1 MLSKPFPIPK
11 VSEFWVLETYGF
23 SELGTGSVLIS
34 RFLWDLQMLKA
45 RYLLL
50 TLTLV
55 FSFGTPSI
63 AQAQSDEPASPLQ
76 LIQEGKR
83 PLLTITFSGA
93 DRFMS
98 KAKYIFEASEHTEVF
113 GMIETFMKESMNDL
127 EGFNRGKPFG
137 IMGYL
142 PVAFPPLPEFVAFV
156 PVDSV
161 EAATKLVEKAPVVI
175 SKGSEEGR
183 YEVIGPNRT
192 FPVLMRDG
200 YAFIPLGN
208 TPDAKILEREF
219 PDPAD
224 LLAGQAQEFDAA
236 VRLDVESIPAA
247 TRTLL
252 YGLINS
258 GISTQLQQRDGE
270 AEGAYR
276 IRRTEGERGL
286 AALKMLFMD
295 CQKITFGVNISED
308 EQAVNLDMVID
319 AIKGSQMLKE
329 MFSSTERPSYFI
341 PLLDENAAV
350 SVSISSLMADREKE
364 AYGEMME
371 GFRMEVAR
379 LIEEN
384 KLGPVPDEN
393 SPIGQAMTAIQKTLQ
408 EGHMDIFAQFYR
420 DSAGKLA
427 IVWAGRVQ
435 DGEAINS
442 GAMDVLT
449 RLKDIEE
456 VQSMG
461 ELQINAGEHH
471 GVMLHRLTFA
481 AQPPEAVA
489 VFGDNVGM
497 TMGMGSTAI
506 WGVIGGEE
514 SLATLKSVM
523 DKLEEAQA
531 TAADQR
537 TPPNFRVIINV
548 NQLVEMAEIAREVSM
563 TRRSE
568 REAEAGAEAA
578 IAQTAKDAP
587 VAGAGAGAS
596 AAPAPPAPGTS
607 GAGAAPGGPGAGRGF
622 GRGGAG
628 RGRGGFQ
635 PSPAQAAAMQ
645 RRAEQGRQIALET
658 LKEGDDRIEI
668 DSRLTET
675 GARLRVRLEQG
686 FVKLFGRLVANGIS
700 GGEAEEAPQATPA
713 PVQ

>member
-1 MLSKPFPIPK
+1 MSIKRFRHVLLALGFLFCGLPF
-11 VSEFWVLETYGF
+11 
-23 SELGTGSVLIS
+23 SV
-34 RFLWDLQMLKA
+34 
-45 RYLLL
+45 
-50 TLTLV
+50 V
-55 FSFGTPSI
+55 
-63 AQAQSDEPASPLQ
+63 QAQSDEPASPLQ

-93 DRFMS
+93 DRFMAKS
-98 KAKYIFEASEHTEVF
+98 KYIFEASEHSEVF
-113 GMIETFMKESMNDL
+113 GIIENFMKDSMNNL

-142 PVAFPPLPEFVAFV
+142 PVAIPPLPEFVAFV

-175 SKGSEEGR
+175 SKGSEEGQ

-208 TPDAKILEREF
+208 EPDKKILERAF

-236 VRLDVESIPAA
+236 VRLDVESIPVA

-295 CQKITFGVNISED
+295 CQKITFGVNISEE

-435 DGEAINS
+435 DGEAINA

-449 RLKDIEE
+449 RLKDIEQ
-456 VQSMG
+456 VQNMG

-471 GVMLHRLTFA
+471 GVMLHRLNFA
-481 AQPPEAVA
+481 IQPPEAVA

-497 TMGMGSTAI
+497 TMGMGATAI

-514 SLATLKSVM
+514 STATLKSVM

-548 NQLVEMAEIAREVSM
+548 NQLVEMADIAREVSM
-563 TRRSE
+563 TRRQE
-568 REAEAGAEAA
+568 REAAAGAEAA
-578 IAQTAKDAP
+578 LAQTP
-587 VAGAGAGAS
+587 VDT
-596 AAPAPPAPGTS
+596 PAPGAP
-607 GAGAAPGGPGAGRGF
+607 GAGAAPAPGAGGAGGPGAGRGF
-622 GRGGAG
+622 PRGAG

-635 PSPAQAAAMQ
+635 PNPAQAAAMQ
-645 RRAEQGRQIALET
+645 RRAEQGRRIAMET

-686 FVKLFGRLVANGIS
+686 FVKMFGRLVANGIS
-700 GGEAEEAPQATPA
+700 GGEAEPDAPADAPAPQAVPA
-713 PVQ
+713 Q

>member
-1 MLSKPFPIPK
+1 MSIMRVRHVLLALGFLFCGLPF
-11 VSEFWVLETYGF
+11 
-23 SELGTGSVLIS
+23 SV
-34 RFLWDLQMLKA
+34 
-45 RYLLL
+45 
-50 TLTLV
+50 V
-55 FSFGTPSI
+55 
-63 AQAQSDEPASPLQ
+63 QAQSDEPASPLQ

-93 DRFMS
+93 DRFMAKS
-98 KAKYIFEASEHTEVF
+98 KYIFEASEHSEVF
-113 GMIETFMKESMNDL
+113 GIIENFMKDSMNNL

-142 PVAFPPLPEFVAFV
+142 PVAIPPLPEFVAFV

-175 SKGSEEGR
+175 SKGSEEGQ

-208 TPDAKILEREF
+208 EPDKKILERAF

-236 VRLDVESIPAA
+236 VRLDVESIPVA

-295 CQKITFGVNISED
+295 CQKITFGVNISEE

-435 DGEAINS
+435 DGEAINA

-449 RLKDIEE
+449 RLKDIEQ
-456 VQSMG
+456 VQNMG

-471 GVMLHRLTFA
+471 GVMLHRLNFA
-481 AQPPEAVA
+481 IQPPEAVA

-497 TMGMGSTAI
+497 TMGMGATAI

-514 SLATLKSVM
+514 STATLKSVM

-563 TRRSE
+563 TRRQE
-568 REAEAGAEAA
+568 REAAAGAEAA
-578 IAQTAKDAP
+578 LAQTP
-587 VAGAGAGAS
+587 VDT
-596 AAPAPPAPGTS
+596 PAPGAP
-607 GAGAAPGGPGAGRGF
+607 GAGAAPAPGAGGAGGPGAGRGF
-622 GRGGAG
+622 PRGAG

-635 PSPAQAAAMQ
+635 PNPAQAAAMQ
-645 RRAEQGRQIALET
+645 RRAEQGRRIAMET

-686 FVKLFGRLVANGIS
+686 FVKMFGRLVANGIS
-700 GGEAEEAPQATPA
+700 GGEAEPDAPADAPAPQAVPA
-713 PVQ
+713 Q

>member
-1 MLSKPFPIPK
+1 MSIMRVRHVLLALGFLFCGLPF
-11 VSEFWVLETYGF
+11 
-23 SELGTGSVLIS
+23 SV
-34 RFLWDLQMLKA
+34 
-45 RYLLL
+45 
-50 TLTLV
+50 V
-55 FSFGTPSI
+55 
-63 AQAQSDEPASPLQ
+63 QAQSDEPASPLQ

-93 DRFMS
+93 DRFMAKS
-98 KAKYIFEASEHTEVF
+98 KYIFEASEHSEVF
-113 GMIETFMKESMNDL
+113 GIIENFMKDSMNNL

-142 PVAFPPLPEFVAFV
+142 PVAIPPLPEFVAFV

-175 SKGSEEGR
+175 SKGSEEGQ

-208 TPDAKILEREF
+208 QPDKKILERAF

-236 VRLDVESIPAA
+236 VRLDVESIPVA

-295 CQKITFGVNISED
+295 CQKITFGVNISEE

-435 DGEAINS
+435 DGEAINA

-449 RLKDIEE
+449 RLKDIEQ
-456 VQSMG
+456 VQNMG

-471 GVMLHRLTFA
+471 GVMLHRLNFA
-481 AQPPEAVA
+481 IQPPEAVA

-497 TMGMGSTAI
+497 TMGMGATAI

-514 SLATLKSVM
+514 STATLKSVM

-563 TRRSE
+563 TRRQE
-568 REAEAGAEAA
+568 REAAAGAEAA
-578 IAQTAKDAP
+578 LAQTP
-587 VAGAGAGAS
+587 VDT
-596 AAPAPPAPGTS
+596 PAPGAP
-607 GAGAAPGGPGAGRGF
+607 GAGAAPAPGAAPAGGPGAGRGF
-622 GRGGAG
+622 GRGG

-635 PSPAQAAAMQ
+635 PNPAQAAAMQ
-645 RRAEQGRQIALET
+645 RRAEQGRRIAMET

-686 FVKLFGRLVANGIS
+686 FVKMFGRLVANGIS
-700 GGEAEEAPQATPA
+700 GGEAEPDAPADAPAPPAPQAVPA
-713 PVQ
+713 Q

>member
-55 FSFGTPSI
+55 FSFGTPST
-63 AQAQSDEPASPLQ
+63 ALAQSDEPASPLQ

-308 EQAVNLDMVID
+308 DQAVNLDMVID

-596 AAPAPPAPGTS
+596 AAPAAPAPGTG

-713 PVQ
+713 PAQ

>member
-1 MLSKPFPIPK
+1 
-11 VSEFWVLETYGF
+11 
-23 SELGTGSVLIS
+23 
-34 RFLWDLQMLKA
+34 
-45 RYLLL
+45 
-50 TLTLV
+50 
-55 FSFGTPSI
+55 
-63 AQAQSDEPASPLQ
+63 
-76 LIQEGKR
+76 
-83 PLLTITFSGA
+83 
-93 DRFMS
+93 
-98 KAKYIFEASEHTEVF
+98 
-113 GMIETFMKESMNDL
+113 
-127 EGFNRGKPFG
+127 
-137 IMGYL
+137 
-142 PVAFPPLPEFVAFV
+142 
-156 PVDSV
+156 
-161 EAATKLVEKAPVVI
+161 
-175 SKGSEEGR
+175 
-183 YEVIGPNRT
+183 
-192 FPVLMRDG
+192 
-200 YAFIPLGN
+200 
-208 TPDAKILEREF
+208 
-219 PDPAD
+219 
-224 LLAGQAQEFDAA
+224 
-236 VRLDVESIPAA
+236 VESIPVA

-295 CQKITFGVNISED
+295 CQKITFGVNISEE

-435 DGEAINS
+435 DGEAINA

-449 RLKDIEE
+449 RLKDIEQ
-456 VQSMG
+456 VQNMG

-471 GVMLHRLTFA
+471 GVMLHRLNFA
-481 AQPPEAVA
+481 IQPPEAVA

-497 TMGMGSTAI
+497 TMGMGATAI

-514 SLATLKSVM
+514 STATLKSVM

-563 TRRSE
+563 TRRQE
-568 REAEAGAEAA
+568 REAAAGAEAA
-578 IAQTAKDAP
+578 LAQTP
-587 VAGAGAGAS
+587 VDT
-596 AAPAPPAPGTS
+596 PAPGAP
-607 GAGAAPGGPGAGRGF
+607 GAGAAPAPGAAPAGGPGAGRGF
-622 GRGGAG
+622 GRGG

-635 PSPAQAAAMQ
+635 PNPAQAAAMQ
-645 RRAEQGRQIALET
+645 RRAEQGRRIAMET

-686 FVKLFGRLVANGIS
+686 FVKMFGRLVANGIS
-700 GGEAEEAPQATPA
+700 GGEAEPDAPADAPAPPAPQAVPA
-713 PVQ
+713 Q

>member
-1 MLSKPFPIPK
+1 MR
-11 VSEFWVLETYGF
+11 V
-23 SELGTGSVLIS
+23 
-34 RFLWDLQMLKA
+34 RH
-45 RYLLL
+45 LLL
-50 TLTLV
+50 ALGLLFCGLPISV
-55 FSFGTPSI
+55 V
-63 AQAQSDEPASPLQ
+63 QAQTDQPASPLQ
-76 LIQEGKR
+76 FIQEGKR
-83 PLLTITFSGA
+83 PLFTITFSGA
-93 DRFMS
+93 DRFMAKS
-98 KAKYIFEASEHTEVF
+98 KYLFEASEHGEVF
-113 GMIETFMKESMNDL
+113 GIIENFMKDSMNNL
-127 EGFNRGKPFG
+127 EGFNRSKPFG

-142 PVAFPPLPEFVAFV
+142 PLAIPPLPEFVAFV

-175 SKGSEEGR
+175 SKGSEEGQ

-192 FPVLMRDG
+192 FPVVMRDG

-208 TPDAKILEREF
+208 EPDAKIVERSF

-224 LLAGQAQEFDAA
+224 LLAGQAQEYDAA
-236 VRLDVESIPAA
+236 VRLDVESIPVA

-295 CQKITFGVNISED
+295 CQKITFGVNIAEES
-308 EQAVNLDMVID
+308 QAVNLDMAID

-371 GFRMEVAR
+371 GFRLEVAR

-449 RLKDIEE
+449 RLKDIEQ
-456 VQSMG
+456 VQNMG
-461 ELQINAGEHH
+461 ELQINSGEHH

-497 TMGMGSTAI
+497 TMGMGATAI
-506 WGVIGGEE
+506 WGVIGGDE
-514 SLATLKSVM
+514 STATLKSVM

-563 TRRSE
+563 TRRQE

-578 IAQTAKDAP
+578 LAQTPAETPPGARAASSPGAD
-587 VAGAGAGAS
+587 AGAGA
-596 AAPAPPAPGTS
+596 
-607 GAGAAPGGPGAGRGF
+607 AAPGGPGAGRGF
-622 GRGGAG
+622 GRGGG

-635 PSPAQAAAMQ
+635 LNPAQAAAMQ
-645 RRAEQGRQIALET
+645 RRAERGRGIILET

-686 FVKLFGRLVANGIS
+686 FVKMFGRLVANGIS
-700 GGEAEEAPQATPA
+700 GGEAEPDAPAPQRTRT
-713 PVQ
+713 VQ

>member
-1 MLSKPFPIPK
+1 VLSKPFPIPK

-596 AAPAPPAPGTS
+596 AAPAAPAPGTG

>member
-1 MLSKPFPIPK
+1 MSIMRVRHVLLALGFLFCGLPF
-11 VSEFWVLETYGF
+11 
-23 SELGTGSVLIS
+23 SV
-34 RFLWDLQMLKA
+34 
-45 RYLLL
+45 
-50 TLTLV
+50 V
-55 FSFGTPSI
+55 
-63 AQAQSDEPASPLQ
+63 QAQSDEPASPLQ

-93 DRFMS
+93 DRFMAKS
-98 KAKYIFEASEHTEVF
+98 KYIFEASEHSEVF
-113 GMIETFMKESMNDL
+113 GIIENFMKDSMNNL

-142 PVAFPPLPEFVAFV
+142 PVAIPPLPEFVAFV

-175 SKGSEEGR
+175 SKGSEEGQ

-208 TPDAKILEREF
+208 EPDKKILERAF

-236 VRLDVESIPAA
+236 VRLDVESIPVA

-295 CQKITFGVNISED
+295 CQKITFGVNISEE

-329 MFSSTERPSYFI
+329 MFSSTERPSDFI

-435 DGEAINS
+435 DGEAINA

-449 RLKDIEE
+449 RLKDIEQ
-456 VQSMG
+456 VQNMG

-471 GVMLHRLTFA
+471 GVMLHRLNFA
-481 AQPPEAVA
+481 IQPPEAVA

-497 TMGMGSTAI
+497 TMGMGATAI

-514 SLATLKSVM
+514 STATLKSVM

-563 TRRSE
+563 TRRQE
-568 REAEAGAEAA
+568 REAAAGAAA
-578 IAQTAKDAP
+578 ALAQTP
-587 VAGAGAGAS
+587 VDT
-596 AAPAPPAPGTS
+596 PAPGAP
-607 GAGAAPGGPGAGRGF
+607 GAGAAPAPGAAPAGGPGAGRGV
-622 GRGGAG
+622 GGGG

-635 PSPAQAAAMQ
+635 PNPAQASAMQ
-645 RRAEQGRQIALET
+645 RRAEQGRRFAMET

-686 FVKLFGRLVANGIS
+686 FVKMFGRLVANGIS
-700 GGEAEEAPQATPA
+700 GGEAEPDAPADAPAPQAVPA
-713 PVQ
+713 Q

>member
-568 REAEAGAEAA
+568 REAEAGAEAT

-587 VAGAGAGAS
+587 AAGAGA
-596 AAPAPPAPGTS
+596 APAAAAPGTG

-628 RGRGGFQ
+628 RGRGAWRCPLPGV
-635 PSPAQAAAMQ
+635 P
-645 RRAEQGRQIALET
+645 
-658 LKEGDDRIEI
+658 
-668 DSRLTET
+668 
-675 GARLRVRLEQG
+675 
-686 FVKLFGRLVANGIS
+686 
-700 GGEAEEAPQATPA
+700 
-713 PVQ
+713 

>member
-587 VAGAGAGAS
+587 AAGAGAGAS
-596 AAPAPPAPGTS
+596 AAPAAPAPGTG

>member
-1 MLSKPFPIPK
+1 MSSL
-11 VSEFWVLETYGF
+11 VEFGR
-23 SELGTGSVLIS
+23 SV
-34 RFLWDLQMLKA
+34 RGVVA
-45 RYLLL
+45 GGRLLAMAL
-50 TLTLV
+50 ALV
-55 FSFGTPSI
+55 FSGLT
-63 AQAQSDEPASPLQ
+63 AVRVHAQSDEPASPLQ

-93 DRFMS
+93 DRFMAKS
-98 KAKYIFEASEHTEVF
+98 KYIFEASEHSEVF
-113 GMIETFMKESMNDL
+113 GIIENFMKDSMNNL

-142 PVAFPPLPEFVAFV
+142 PVAIPPLPEFVAFV

-175 SKGSEEGR
+175 SKGSEEGQ

-208 TPDAKILEREF
+208 EPDKKILEREF

-236 VRLDVESIPAA
+236 VRLDVESIPVA

-295 CQKITFGVNISED
+295 CQKITFGVNISEE
-308 EQAVNLDMVID
+308 EQAVNLDVVID

-449 RLKDIEE
+449 RLKDIEQ
-456 VQSMG
+456 VQNMG

-481 AQPPEAVA
+481 MQPPEAVA

-497 TMGMGSTAI
+497 TMGMGATAI

-514 SLATLKSVM
+514 STATLKSVM

-548 NQLVEMAEIAREVSM
+548 INWWRWPKLL
-563 TRRSE
+563 
-568 REAEAGAEAA
+568 
-578 IAQTAKDAP
+578 AK
-587 VAGAGAGAS
+587 S
-596 AAPAPPAPGTS
+596 A
-607 GAGAAPGGPGAGRGF
+607 
-622 GRGGAG
+622 
-628 RGRGGFQ
+628 
-635 PSPAQAAAMQ
+635 
-645 RRAEQGRQIALET
+645 
-658 LKEGDDRIEI
+658 
-668 DSRLTET
+668 
-675 GARLRVRLEQG
+675 
-686 FVKLFGRLVANGIS
+686 
-700 GGEAEEAPQATPA
+700 
-713 PVQ
+713 

>member
-23 SELGTGSVLIS
+23 SELETGSVLIS

-98 KAKYIFEASEHTEVF
+98 KSKYIFEASEHTEVF

-192 FPVLMRDG
+192 FPVLMRGG

-224 LLAGQAQEFDAA
+224 LLAGQAQEYDAA

-568 REAEAGAEAA
+568 REAQAGAEAT

-587 VAGAGAGAS
+587 AAGAGA
-596 AAPAPPAPGTS
+596 APAAAAPGTG

-713 PVQ
+713 PAQ

>member
-1 MLSKPFPIPK
+1 MSIMRVRHVLLALGFLFCGLPF
-11 VSEFWVLETYGF
+11 
-23 SELGTGSVLIS
+23 SV
-34 RFLWDLQMLKA
+34 
-45 RYLLL
+45 
-50 TLTLV
+50 V
-55 FSFGTPSI
+55 
-63 AQAQSDEPASPLQ
+63 QAQSDEPASPLQ

-93 DRFMS
+93 DRFMAKS
-98 KAKYIFEASEHTEVF
+98 KYIFEASEHSEVF
-113 GMIETFMKESMNDL
+113 GIIENFMKDSMNNL

-142 PVAFPPLPEFVAFV
+142 PVAIPPLPEFVAFV

-175 SKGSEEGR
+175 SKGSEEGQ

-208 TPDAKILEREF
+208 EPDKKSLERAF

-236 VRLDVESIPAA
+236 VRLDVESIPVA

-295 CQKITFGVNISED
+295 CQKITFGVNISEE

-435 DGEAINS
+435 DGEAINA

-449 RLKDIEE
+449 RLKDIEQ
-456 VQSMG
+456 VQNMG

-471 GVMLHRLTFA
+471 GVMLHRLNFA
-481 AQPPEAVA
+481 IQPPEAVA

-497 TMGMGSTAI
+497 TMGMGATAI

-514 SLATLKSVM
+514 STATLKSV
-523 DKLEEAQA
+523 
-531 TAADQR
+531 
-537 TPPNFRVIINV
+537 
-548 NQLVEMAEIAREVSM
+548 
-563 TRRSE
+563 
-568 REAEAGAEAA
+568 
-578 IAQTAKDAP
+578 
-587 VAGAGAGAS
+587 
-596 AAPAPPAPGTS
+596 
-607 GAGAAPGGPGAGRGF
+607 
-622 GRGGAG
+622 
-628 RGRGGFQ
+628 
-635 PSPAQAAAMQ
+635 
-645 RRAEQGRQIALET
+645 
-658 LKEGDDRIEI
+658 
-668 DSRLTET
+668 
-675 GARLRVRLEQG
+675 
-686 FVKLFGRLVANGIS
+686 
-700 GGEAEEAPQATPA
+700 
-713 PVQ
+713 

>member
-1 MLSKPFPIPK
+1 M
-11 VSEFWVLETYGF
+11 
-23 SELGTGSVLIS
+23 
-34 RFLWDLQMLKA
+34 
-45 RYLLL
+45 
-50 TLTLV
+50 
-55 FSFGTPSI
+55 
-63 AQAQSDEPASPLQ
+63 
-76 LIQEGKR
+76 
-83 PLLTITFSGA
+83 
-93 DRFMS
+93 
-98 KAKYIFEASEHTEVF
+98 
-113 GMIETFMKESMNDL
+113 
-127 EGFNRGKPFG
+127 
-137 IMGYL
+137 
-142 PVAFPPLPEFVAFV
+142 
-156 PVDSV
+156 
-161 EAATKLVEKAPVVI
+161 
-175 SKGSEEGR
+175 
-183 YEVIGPNRT
+183 
-192 FPVLMRDG
+192 
-200 YAFIPLGN
+200 
-208 TPDAKILEREF
+208 
-219 PDPAD
+219 
-224 LLAGQAQEFDAA
+224 
-236 VRLDVESIPAA
+236 
-247 TRTLL
+247 
-252 YGLINS
+252 
-258 GISTQLQQRDGE
+258 
-270 AEGAYR
+270 
-276 IRRTEGERGL
+276 
-286 AALKMLFMD
+286 
-295 CQKITFGVNISED
+295 
-308 EQAVNLDMVID
+308 
-319 AIKGSQMLKE
+319 
-329 MFSSTERPSYFI
+329 
-341 PLLDENAAV
+341 
-350 SVSISSLMADREKE
+350 
-364 AYGEMME
+364 
-371 GFRMEVAR
+371 
-379 LIEEN
+379 
-384 KLGPVPDEN
+384 
-393 SPIGQAMTAIQKTLQ
+393 
-408 EGHMDIFAQFYR
+408 
-420 DSAGKLA
+420 
-427 IVWAGRVQ
+427 WAGRVQ

-596 AAPAPPAPGTS
+596 AAPAAPAPGTG

-713 PVQ
+713 PAQ

>member
-1 MLSKPFPIPK
+1 MSIMRVRHVLLALGFLFCGLPF
-11 VSEFWVLETYGF
+11 
-23 SELGTGSVLIS
+23 SV
-34 RFLWDLQMLKA
+34 
-45 RYLLL
+45 
-50 TLTLV
+50 V
-55 FSFGTPSI
+55 
-63 AQAQSDEPASPLQ
+63 QAQSDEPASPLQ

-93 DRFMS
+93 DRFMAKS
-98 KAKYIFEASEHTEVF
+98 KYIFEASEHSEVF
-113 GMIETFMKESMNDL
+113 GIIENFMKDSMNNL

-142 PVAFPPLPEFVAFV
+142 PVAIPPLPEFVAFV

-175 SKGSEEGR
+175 SKGSEEGQ

-208 TPDAKILEREF
+208 EPDKKILERAF

-236 VRLDVESIPAA
+236 VRLDVESIPVA

-295 CQKITFGVNISED
+295 CQKITFGVNISEE

-435 DGEAINS
+435 DGEAINA

-449 RLKDIEE
+449 RLKDIEQ
-456 VQSMG
+456 VQNMG

-471 GVMLHRLTFA
+471 GVMLHRLNFA
-481 AQPPEAVA
+481 IQPPEAVA

-497 TMGMGSTAI
+497 TMGMGATAI

-514 SLATLKSVM
+514 STATLKSVM

-563 TRRSE
+563 TRRQE
-568 REAEAGAEAA
+568 REAAAGAEAA
-578 IAQTAKDAP
+578 LAQTP
-587 VAGAGAGAS
+587 VDT
-596 AAPAPPAPGTS
+596 PAPGAP
-607 GAGAAPGGPGAGRGF
+607 GAGAAPAPGAAPAGGPGAGRGF
-622 GRGGAG
+622 GRGG

-635 PSPAQAAAMQ
+635 PNPAQAAAMQ
-645 RRAEQGRQIALET
+645 RRAEQGRRIAMET

-686 FVKLFGRLVANGIS
+686 FVKMFGRLVANGIS
-700 GGEAEEAPQATPA
+700 GGEAEPDAPADAPAPPAPQAVPA
-713 PVQ
+713 Q

>member
-1 MLSKPFPIPK
+1 MSIMRVRHVLLALGFLFCGLPF
-11 VSEFWVLETYGF
+11 
-23 SELGTGSVLIS
+23 SV
-34 RFLWDLQMLKA
+34 
-45 RYLLL
+45 
-50 TLTLV
+50 V
-55 FSFGTPSI
+55 
-63 AQAQSDEPASPLQ
+63 QAQSDEPASPLQ

-93 DRFMS
+93 DRFMAKS
-98 KAKYIFEASEHTEVF
+98 KYIFEASEHSEVF
-113 GMIETFMKESMNDL
+113 GIIENFMKDSMNNL

-142 PVAFPPLPEFVAFV
+142 PVAIPPLPEFVAFV

-175 SKGSEEGR
+175 SKGSEEGQ

-208 TPDAKILEREF
+208 QPDKKILERAF

-236 VRLDVESIPAA
+236 VRLDVESIPVA

-258 GISTQLQQRDGE
+258 GISTQLQQRAGE

-295 CQKITFGVNISED
+295 CQKITFGVNISEE

-435 DGEAINS
+435 DGEAINA

-449 RLKDIEE
+449 RLKDIEQ
-456 VQSMG
+456 VQNMG

-471 GVMLHRLTFA
+471 GVMLHRLNFA
-481 AQPPEAVA
+481 IQPPEAVA

-497 TMGMGSTAI
+497 TMGMGATAI

-514 SLATLKSVM
+514 STATLKSVM

-563 TRRSE
+563 TRRQE
-568 REAEAGAEAA
+568 REAAAGAEAA
-578 IAQTAKDAP
+578 LAQTP
-587 VAGAGAGAS
+587 VDT
-596 AAPAPPAPGTS
+596 PAPGAP
-607 GAGAAPGGPGAGRGF
+607 GAGAAPAPGAAPAGGPGAGRGF
-622 GRGGAG
+622 GRGG

-635 PSPAQAAAMQ
+635 PNPAQAAAMQ
-645 RRAEQGRQIALET
+645 RRAEQGRRIAMET

-686 FVKLFGRLVANGIS
+686 FVKMFGRLVANGIS
-700 GGEAEEAPQATPA
+700 GGEAEP
-713 PVQ
+713 

>member
-55 FSFGTPSI
+55 FSFGTPST
-63 AQAQSDEPASPLQ
+63 ALAQSDEPASPLQ

-497 TMGMGSTAI
+497 TMGMGATAI

-596 AAPAPPAPGTS
+596 AAPAAPAPGTG

-713 PVQ
+713 PAQ

>member
-1 MLSKPFPIPK
+1 MSIKRFRHVLLALGFLFCGLPF
-11 VSEFWVLETYGF
+11 
-23 SELGTGSVLIS
+23 SV
-34 RFLWDLQMLKA
+34 
-45 RYLLL
+45 
-50 TLTLV
+50 V
-55 FSFGTPSI
+55 
-63 AQAQSDEPASPLQ
+63 QAQSDEPSSPLQ

-83 PLLTITFSGA
+83 PLFTITFSGA
-93 DRFMS
+93 DRFMAKS
-98 KAKYIFEASEHTEVF
+98 KYIFEASEHSEVF
-113 GMIETFMKESMNDL
+113 GIIENFMKDSMNNLD
-127 EGFNRGKPFG
+127 GFNRGKPFG

-142 PVAFPPLPEFVAFV
+142 PVAIPPLPEFVAFV

-175 SKGSEEGR
+175 SKGSEEGQ

-208 TPDAKILEREF
+208 EPDKKILERAF

-236 VRLDVESIPAA
+236 VRLDVESIPVA

-270 AEGAYR
+270 SEGAYR

-295 CQKITFGVNISED
+295 CQKITFGVNISEE
-308 EQAVNLDMVID
+308 EQAVNLDVVID

-435 DGEAINS
+435 DGEAINA

-449 RLKDIEE
+449 RLKDIEQ
-456 VQSMG
+456 VQNMG

-471 GVMLHRLTFA
+471 GVMLHRLNFA
-481 AQPPEAVA
+481 IQPPEAVA

-497 TMGMGSTAI
+497 TMGMGATAI

-514 SLATLKSVM
+514 STATLKSVM

-563 TRRSE
+563 TRRQE
-568 REAEAGAEAA
+568 REAAAGAEAA
-578 IAQTAKDAP
+578 LAQTP
-587 VAGAGAGAS
+587 VDT
-596 AAPAPPAPGTS
+596 PAPGAP
-607 GAGAAPGGPGAGRGF
+607 GAGAAPAPGAGGAGGPGAGRGF
-622 GRGGAG
+622 GRGAG

-635 PSPAQAAAMQ
+635 PNPAQAAAMQ
-645 RRAEQGRQIALET
+645 RRAEQGRRIAMET

-686 FVKLFGRLVANGIS
+686 FVKMFGRLVANGIS
-700 GGEAEEAPQATPA
+700 GGEAEPDAPADAPAPQAVPA
-713 PVQ
+713 Q

>member
-1 MLSKPFPIPK
+1 MSSL
-11 VSEFWVLETYGF
+11 VEFRR
-23 SELGTGSVLIS
+23 SV
-34 RFLWDLQMLKA
+34 RGVVA
-45 RYLLL
+45 CRRHLLL
-50 TLTLV
+50 ALALL
-55 FSFGTPSI
+55 FSGLSAAT
-63 AQAQSDEPASPLQ
+63 AQAQSDEPVNPLQ

-83 PLLTITFSGA
+83 PLFTITFSGA

-98 KAKYIFEASEHTEVF
+98 KSKYIFEASEHSEVF
-113 GMIETFMKESMNDL
+113 GIIENFMKDSMNNLD
-127 EGFNRGKPFG
+127 GFNRGKPFG

-142 PVAFPPLPEFVAFV
+142 PVAIPPLPEFVAFV

-175 SKGSEEGR
+175 SKGSEEGQ

-208 TPDAKILEREF
+208 EPDKKILEREF

-224 LLAGQAQEFDAA
+224 LLAGQAQEYDAA
-236 VRLDVESIPAA
+236 VRLDVESIPVA

-295 CQKITFGVNISED
+295 CQKITFGVNISEE

-350 SVSISSLMADREKE
+350 SVSVSSLMADREKE

-384 KLGPVPDEN
+384 KLGPAPDEN

-435 DGEAINS
+435 DGEAINA

-449 RLKDIEE
+449 RLKDIEQ
-456 VQSMG
+456 VQNMG

-471 GVMLHRLTFA
+471 GVMLHRLNFA
-481 AQPPEAVA
+481 IQPPEAVA

-497 TMGMGSTAI
+497 TMGMGATAI

-514 SLATLKSVM
+514 STATLKSVM

-563 TRRSE
+563 TRRQE
-568 REAEAGAEAA
+568 REAAAGAEAA
-578 IAQTAKDAP
+578 LAQTPTDT
-587 VAGAGAGAS
+587 
-596 AAPAPPAPGTS
+596 PAPGAP
-607 GAGAAPGGPGAGRGF
+607 GAGAAPAPGGGGAAAGGPGAGRGF
-622 GRGGAG
+622 GRGAG

-635 PSPAQAAAMQ
+635 PNPAQAAAMQ
-645 RRAEQGRQIALET
+645 RRAEQGRRIALET

-686 FVKLFGRLVANGIS
+686 FVKMFGRLVANGIS
-700 GGEAEEAPQATPA
+700 GGEAEADADAPA
-713 PVQ
+713 PAATLQAQ

>member
-55 FSFGTPSI
+55 FSFGTPST
-63 AQAQSDEPASPLQ
+63 ALAQSDEPASPLQ

-442 GAMDVLT
+442 GAMDALT

-461 ELQINAGEHH
+461 E
-471 GVMLHRLTFA
+471 
-481 AQPPEAVA
+481 
-489 VFGDNVGM
+489 
-497 TMGMGSTAI
+497 
-506 WGVIGGEE
+506 IG
-514 SLATLKSVM
+514 
-523 DKLEEAQA
+523 
-531 TAADQR
+531 
-537 TPPNFRVIINV
+537 
-548 NQLVEMAEIAREVSM
+548 
-563 TRRSE
+563 
-568 REAEAGAEAA
+568 
-578 IAQTAKDAP
+578 
-587 VAGAGAGAS
+587 
-596 AAPAPPAPGTS
+596 
-607 GAGAAPGGPGAGRGF
+607 
-622 GRGGAG
+622 
-628 RGRGGFQ
+628 
-635 PSPAQAAAMQ
+635 
-645 RRAEQGRQIALET
+645 RAH
-658 LKEGDDRIEI
+658 
-668 DSRLTET
+668 
-675 GARLRVRLEQG
+675 V
-686 FVKLFGRLVANGIS
+686 
-700 GGEAEEAPQATPA
+700 
-713 PVQ
+713 

>member
-1 MLSKPFPIPK
+1 MSIMRVRHVLLALGFLFCGLPF
-11 VSEFWVLETYGF
+11 
-23 SELGTGSVLIS
+23 SV
-34 RFLWDLQMLKA
+34 
-45 RYLLL
+45 
-50 TLTLV
+50 V
-55 FSFGTPSI
+55 
-63 AQAQSDEPASPLQ
+63 QAQSDEPASPLQ

-93 DRFMS
+93 DRFMAKS
-98 KAKYIFEASEHTEVF
+98 KYIFEASEHSEVF
-113 GMIETFMKESMNDL
+113 GIIENFMKDSMNNL

-142 PVAFPPLPEFVAFV
+142 PVAIPPLPEFVAFV

-175 SKGSEEGR
+175 SKGSEEGQ

-208 TPDAKILEREF
+208 EPDKKILERAF

-236 VRLDVESIPAA
+236 VRLDVESIPVA

-295 CQKITFGVNISED
+295 CQKITFGVNISEE

-435 DGEAINS
+435 DGEAINA

-449 RLKDIEE
+449 RLKDIEQ
-456 VQSMG
+456 VQNMG

-471 GVMLHRLTFA
+471 GVMLHRLNFA
-481 AQPPEAVA
+481 VQPPEAVA

-497 TMGMGSTAI
+497 TMGMGATAI

-514 SLATLKSVM
+514 STATLKSVM

-563 TRRSE
+563 TRRQE
-568 REAEAGAEAA
+568 REAAAGAEAA
-578 IAQTAKDAP
+578 LAQTP
-587 VAGAGAGAS
+587 VDT
-596 AAPAPPAPGTS
+596 PAPGAP
-607 GAGAAPGGPGAGRGF
+607 GAGAAPAPGAGGAGGPGAGRGF
-622 GRGGAG
+622 PRGAG

-635 PSPAQAAAMQ
+635 PNPAQAAAMQ
-645 RRAEQGRQIALET
+645 RRAEQGRRIAMET

-686 FVKLFGRLVANGIS
+686 FVKMFGRLVANGIS
-700 GGEAEEAPQATPA
+700 GGEAEPDAPADAPAPQAVPA
-713 PVQ
+713 Q